1 MALTSFRDFVIS
13 TASKKDVA
21 VELSSNCMQ
30 YPTGF
35 LYNDYAIGNYIVVYD
50 DEEIPQNIFHN
61 IGIAGGS
68 YNTVI
73 SKSQG
78 GKTTLLIKIA
88 AAIIEPFINPL
99 LKTQFMN
106 KVLNPKLNHDIIP
119 LIQILESEG
128 TLDDS
133 YVKKL
138 TQYPNKILK
147 NVVSLAHIDTDVQL
161 MAMVNKHCRYKE
173 QNMEKI
179 NMPMT
184 DLYGNPIYTYPPT
197 VIIIDSATD
206 LTLSEAAE
214 ATDESYSTQI
224 GNTFGMRRAKVMSAI
239 VSKLNMIART
249 YNITIFSVN
258 HINIAP
264 QVSIV
269 PQAKQYRGFK
279 QGETLNGGERAI
291 YLSSGIL
298 RLDVIKEIGTEKS
311 SMVNMGDGVTGFI
324 SNAKWIKCKTNS
336 KRNAAQLVYTNEFG
350 YDPLLSNIWQAKEMG
365 HLPKSGN
372 FFYLPG
378 LPQYKFTMKNVR
390 SMFQDHPEMILE
402 LYDNLTRWC
411 EPFLDNVDDAIKND
425 KKETKKYLE
434 DSLKEDVQLGI
445 ATEQD
450 VAELTSI
457 YNDLYAS

>member
-1 MALTSFRDFVIS
+1 MGLSSFKEFVLS

-30 YPTGF
+30 HPTGF
-35 LYNDYAIGNYIVVYD
+35 LYNDYAIGNYITVYND
-50 DEEIPQNIFHN
+50 DEIPQYIYHN
-61 IGIAGGS
+61 IGVAGGS

-73 SKSQG
+73 SKSQA

-88 AAIIEPFINPL
+88 AAIIEPFVNSI
-99 LKTQFMN
+99 LKKQFMN
-106 KVLNPKLNHDIIP
+106 KTLNPKLKDDIIP

-128 TLDDS
+128 TLDDN

-147 NVVSLAHIDTDVQL
+147 NVVSLVHIDTDTQL

-173 QNMEKI
+173 QYMEKI
-179 NMPMT
+179 NMPVC

-197 VIIIDSATD
+197 VIIIDSMTD

-224 GNTFGMRRAKVMSAI
+224 GNTFGMRRAKVISAI
-239 VSKLNMIART
+239 VSKLNMIGRM
-249 YNITIFSVN
+249 YNIIIFSVN
-258 HINIAP
+258 HINVAP
-264 QVSIV
+264 QVSMI

-279 QGETLNGGERAI
+279 QGETLNGGERSI

-298 RLDVIKEIGTEKS
+298 RLDVVKEIGTEKS

-324 SNAKWIKCKTNS
+324 STAKWIKCKTNS
-336 KRNAAQLVYTNEFG
+336 KRNVAQLVYTSEFG
-350 YDPLLSNIWQAKEMG
+350 YDPLLSNLWQAKEMG

-378 LPQYKFTMKNVR
+378 LPQYKFTMKTAR
-390 SMFQDHPEMILE
+390 SMFQDHPEMILD
-402 LYDNLTRWC
+402 LYDSLTRWC

-425 KKETKKYLE
+425 QKETKKYLE
-434 DSLKEDVQLGI
+434 ESLKEDVQLGI

-450 VAELTSI
+450 AAELANI
-457 YNDLYAS
+457 YNDLYNT